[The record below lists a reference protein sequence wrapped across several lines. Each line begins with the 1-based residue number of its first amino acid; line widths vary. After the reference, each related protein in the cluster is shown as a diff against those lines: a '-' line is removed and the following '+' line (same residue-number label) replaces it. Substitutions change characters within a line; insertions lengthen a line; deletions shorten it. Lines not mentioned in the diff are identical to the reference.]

1 VVENAPD
8 EHEPAVVATHETAS
22 APLSNVRA
30 CRPSPPLELLGL
42 ADGDDEALELGLVDG
57 DDEAAELGLVDGDDE
72 APELGLVEGDD
83 EAAELGLVDGD
94 DDALEL
100 GLVCGVDLLPPP
112 PQPATARA
120 TATMASGPPRRAK
133 RERFIIPP

>member
-57 DDEAAELGLVDGDDE
+57 DDEAAELGLVDGDD
-72 APELGLVEGDD
+72 
-83 EAAELGLVDGD
+83 
-94 DDALEL
+94 DALEL